1 MINFLQFLA
10 MQPSPSDGEQAGSLL
25 NFFLPLILIFVVF
38 YFFIIRPQQKR
49 QKERQIMLN
58 SIRKG
63 DKVIAAGGL
72 HGTVVGLDDK
82 TLLLQVADNVK
93 IKCERSSVI
102 TILKEAE
109 TS

>member
-1 MINFLQFLA
+1 MMNFSYFLA
-10 MQPSPSDGEQAGSLL
+10 MQPPPGEGQGGSIFSL
-25 NFFLPLILIFVVF
+25 FLPLVLIFIVF
-38 YFFIIRPQQKR
+38 YFFIIRPQQKK
-49 QKERQIMLN
+49 QKERQSLLTALK
-58 SIRKG
+58 KG
-63 DKVIAAGGL
+63 DKIIAAGGL

-109 TS
+109 G

>member
-1 MINFLQFLA
+1 MISTYDILA
-10 MQPSPSDGEQAGSLL
+10 MQPPQGNGQGGGGIMS
-25 NFFLPLILIFVVF
+25 FFLPLILIFVVF

-49 QKERQIMLN
+49 QKERQHLLGALK
-58 SIRKG
+58 KG

-72 HGTVVGLDDK
+72 HGTVIGLEDK

-93 IKCERSSVI
+93 IKCERSSVV

-109 TS
+109 G

>member
-1 MINFLQFLA
+1 MMTILPIIA
-10 MQPSPSDGEQAGSLL
+10 MQPPAGNGQGGIFSL
-25 NFFLPLILIFVVF
+25 FLPLILIFVVF

-49 QKERQIMLN
+49 QKERQNLL
-58 SIRKG
+58 SALKKG

-72 HGTVVGLDDK
+72 HGTVIGLDDK

-109 TS
+109 A

>member
-1 MINFLQFLA
+1 MMTPFYQLLA
-10 MQPSPSDGEQAGSLL
+10 AQPPPGNGGGGSVFSL
-25 NFFLPLILIFVVF
+25 FMPLILIFVVF

-49 QKERQIMLN
+49 QKERQNLLSAIK
-58 SIRKG
+58 KG

-72 HGTVVGLDDK
+72 HGTIVGLDDK
-82 TLLLQVADNVK
+82 TVLLQVADNLK

-109 TS
+109 A

>member
-1 MINFLQFLA
+1 MTTLYHLLA
-10 MQPSPSDGEQAGSLL
+10 MQPPQGEGQGGGGMLSL
-25 NFFLPLILIFVVF
+25 FLPLILIFIVF

-49 QKERQIMLN
+49 QKERQGLLTAL
-58 SIRKG
+58 RKG

-72 HGTVVGLDDK
+72 HGTVVGIEEK

-102 TILKEAE
+102 TVLREAE
-109 TS
+109 A